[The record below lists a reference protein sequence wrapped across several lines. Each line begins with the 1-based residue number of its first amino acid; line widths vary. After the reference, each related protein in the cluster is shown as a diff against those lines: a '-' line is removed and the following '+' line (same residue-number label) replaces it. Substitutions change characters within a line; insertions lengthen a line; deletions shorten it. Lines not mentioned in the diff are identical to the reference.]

1 VWLLS
6 NLFRIEKRLSG
17 APITIFG
24 IMTDAR
30 MMISKENYGIRA
42 ILVKLN
48 RQS

>member
-6 NLFRIEKRLSG
+6 NSFRLENRLSG

-24 IMTDAR
+24 IMTDAM
-30 MMISKENYGIRA
+30 MMISTENYGIRA

-48 RQS
+48 QQS